1 VKGGAVAAQLGDFA
15 KRSNR
20 YGSRR
25 FEAQAAVQWSTV
37 PLTAPMCS
45 PAEFAAPSTAFSR
58 GCRIVSKAFFA
69 AALSAMVFAAN
80 AKAQDADQPPPGT
93 VARVEGPEVSVD
105 SGTALLGTTPSIP
118 SVYLTNGSIVT
129 VHAGRARML
138 LLAGGQVDICGPAK
152 LTLLY
157 SAGAVTLALNFGRIH
172 VQLPST
178 ATLRIF
184 TPTIIATPLEISGGT
199 RDITAGLDLNDSLCV
214 RATSGALRLE
224 QQFTGEDLIV
234 PQAGEFFLANGKLI
248 PVAGAP
254 GSCQCEALHVQSA
267 PPPQIPVMGISGRQ
281 NLAPTPEPP
290 VTEAS
295 ATPPPAF
302 PIAQPNVQLRALE
315 LNNDAHPVTQPAKS
329 EPPTPPAVPTLATTM
344 PDYKVIMPPLAFS
357 PADPEAPDDS
367 AGDVALIVR
376 TVHVEPEWQFSGHV
390 AAPSFDDAK
399 TPAKQVASAAQ
410 PAQNKESFWT
420 KLKRAFGGKD

>member
-1 VKGGAVAAQLGDFA
+1 M
-15 KRSNR
+15 
-20 YGSRR
+20 Y
-25 FEAQAAVQWSTV
+25 
-37 PLTAPMCS
+37 S
-45 PAEFAAPSTAFSR
+45 PAEFAAPSTALSR
-58 GCRIVSKAFFA
+58 GCRIACKACFA
-69 AALSAMVFAAN
+69 SALCLLVFGAN
-80 AKAQDADQPPPGT
+80 ATAQDADQPPPGT

-118 SVYLTNGSIVT
+118 SVYLTNGSVVT

-157 SAGAVTLALNFGRIH
+157 SAGAVTLALNFGRVH
-172 VQLPST
+172 VQLPSS
-178 ATLRIF
+178 ATVRIF

-199 RDITAGLDLNDSLCV
+199 REITAGLDLNDSLCV

-234 PQAGEFFLANGKLI
+234 PQAGEFFLANGKLV

-290 VTEAS
+290 VTDAVT
-295 ATPPPAF
+295 AAPPAF

-315 LNNDAHPVTQPAKS
+315 LNNDAHPVTPPTKT
-329 EPPTPPAVPTLATTM
+329 ETPTPPPVQTLATTM

-357 PADPEAPDDS
+357 PADPAAPDDS
-367 AGDVALIVR
+367 PGDVALIVR
-376 TVHVEPEWQFSGHV
+376 TVHVEPEWQFAGHV
-390 AAPSFDDAK
+390 AAPSFDEAK
-399 TPAKQVASAAQ
+399 APATTGARAAP
-410 PAQNKESFWT
+410 PAEGKESFWT

>member
-1 VKGGAVAAQLGDFA
+1 MF
-15 KRSNR
+15 
-20 YGSRR
+20 
-25 FEAQAAVQWSTV
+25 
-37 PLTAPMCS
+37 S
-45 PAEFAAPSTAFSR
+45 PAEFAAQSTAFSR
-58 GCRIVSKAFFA
+58 GCRIVWKTCFA
-69 AALSAMVFAAN
+69 TALCVLVLAAN
-80 AKAQDADQPPPGT
+80 ARAQDPDEPPPGA

-138 LLAGGQVDICGPAK
+138 LVAGGQVDICGPAK

-178 ATLRIF
+178 ATVRIF

-199 RDITAGLDLNDSLCV
+199 REITAGLDLNDSLCV

-234 PQAGEFFLANGKLI
+234 PQAGEFFLANGKLV

-281 NLAPTPEPP
+281 NLAPMPEPP
-290 VTEAS
+290 VADAVTA
-295 ATPPPAF
+295 APPAF

-315 LNNDAHPVTQPAKS
+315 LNNDAHPVTPPTKR
-329 EPPTPPAVPTLATTM
+329 ETPTPPPVETLATTM

-357 PADPEAPDDS
+357 PADPAAPDDS
-367 AGDVALIVR
+367 PGDVALIVR

-390 AAPSFDDAK
+390 AAPTFEQAKAPAK
-399 TPAKQVASAAQ
+399 TAARAAQ
-410 PAQNKESFWT
+410 PAQNKQSFWT